1 MLQLL
6 DFLHL
11 GVGFELNGE
20 RVHNF
25 LYFFFK
31 SSIQLDHTW
40 DIWGSPGNSP
50 WHKPYCSSFKTVSLT
65 QKTIRLHVSGY

>member
-6 DFLHL
+6 EFLHL

-20 RVHNF
+20 CLHNF

-31 SSIQLDHTW
+31 SSIQLNHYLGQLGVT
-40 DIWGSPGNSP
+40 
-50 WHKPYCSSFKTVSLT
+50 
-65 QKTIRLHVSGY
+65 R